1 MTTKT
6 IYNLTH
12 YDDADWS
19 PVAQVFLDCLL
30 DHLGEPK
37 KESVIESHSYGDS
50 SEYARVNWN
59 EIWSEGDRL
68 IDLLNSPTGN
78 TEATHVSGH
87 GLRQTS
93 VSEELYDDV
102 WEAVGDVIIRDN
114 SHIPG
119 NPLTPL
125 FEDQT
130 VHDWCCY
137 QVNDWIFNF
146 TLEDTLRDALR
157 LARDWITDQQ
167 EYVCEEKHEYLP

>member
-1 MTTKT
+1 MSTKT

-30 DHLGEPK
+30 DHIGEPE

-50 SEYARVNWN
+50 SEYTRVNWD

-68 IDLLNSPTGN
+68 IDLMSSPTGN

-93 VSEELYDDV
+93 VSEGLYDDV
-102 WEAVGDVIIRDN
+102 WESVGDVIIRDN
-114 SHIPG
+114 SHVPG
-119 NPLTPL
+119 NP
-125 FEDQT
+125 FEDQE
-130 VHDWCCY
+130 VHDWCY
-137 QVNDWIFNF
+137 SQTNDWIFNF
-146 TLEDTLRDALR
+146 ELEDTLGDALR
-157 LARDWITDQQ
+157 AVKSWLA
-167 EYVCEEKHEYLP
+167 EEKKKDLAQ